1 VKAIPVSVRERILHF
16 YNEGR
21 KTKDIASLF
30 GYCPAAI
37 RRVRQRF
44 KQRGTLE
51 PQTHRCG
58 RKSLLTDARKKRLLA
73 ALDKR
78 PDATLAELGAQF
90 KRPAS
95 TIDLWLARLGWSC
108 KKKRFAPPSGPGST
122 SRGPGN
128 SGIHAWRRFPPAA
141 WCFWMRAAPTPR

>member
-108 KKKRFAPPSGPGST
+108 KKNALRRRAVQARRRAGQATVASTLGGGSRQPPGVSG
-122 SRGPGN
+122 
-128 SGIHAWRRFPPAA
+128 
-141 WCFWMRAAPTPR
+141 